1 MFAFIQLILR
11 NHQDGKC
18 KFWDNPGYTF
28 NFWRLRWPKN
38 KNKLYILKRVGMQN
52 AKENEI
58 NLRSEI
64 DKKQI

>member
-1 MFAFIQLILR
+1 MGNANFGIIQI
-11 NHQDGKC
+11 H
-18 KFWDNPGYTF
+18 YTF